1 MSCCLLYCY
10 KDAILCNMTTR
21 YTIPPSQEKAIK
33 VPATNPFLSAP
44 KLALTSYP
52 SPDPVKHERQ
62 RYHQHRQPRQQPRCA
77 DRSQPVIHLVGK
89 QRETCCEGRSQCRVA
104 GHGARRDR
112 SICAATVTDGLHP
125 NQHLH
130 FPSVSFRN
138 VFSTLETHSTRY
150 VKTLVNTHTIP
161 IPKKTVPR
169 MGMIQGTD
177 LYVVNV
183 KMNMPI
189 GVTSAPAMPI
199 SNRASGGA
207 FPPFLAD
214 SLW

>member
-1 MSCCLLYCY
+1 VTGTTACDNRTLHFDDLNLTAILMSCCLLYCY

-33 VPATNPFLSAP
+33 VPARNPFLSAP

-112 SICAATVTDGLHP
+112 SICAAAVNKRIS
-125 NQHLH
+125 NQNRRSS
-130 FPSVSFRN
+130 SVSFREKS
-138 VFSTLETHSTRY
+138 FRPRKLTRRD
-150 VKTLVNTHTIP
+150 T
-161 IPKKTVPR
+161 
-169 MGMIQGTD
+169 
-177 LYVVNV
+177 
-183 KMNMPI
+183 
-189 GVTSAPAMPI
+189 
-199 SNRASGGA
+199 
-207 FPPFLAD
+207 
-214 SLW
+214 